1 MSELSRRLAGLSPE
15 KRRLL
20 ELRLKLGRGE
30 PADAPIV
37 PRPRQGDTAPLT
49 FAQERLWIADRLGEG
64 TGLYN
69 MPHGVRLRGPLDV
82 DALRSALSE
91 VVRRHEPLRT
101 VFAEGDAG
109 PVQRILPPAPVPL
122 PVVALEGPPEVR
134 EAEAERRMRE
144 EAARPFDL
152 RAGPLVRASLL
163 RVCEGDHLLLLTLHH
178 GVSDG
183 WSMGVFFR
191 ELCAAYDAFAAGE
204 APALPELPIRYAD
217 FAAWQRERNTGEGLE
232 PDLAF
237 WRSELEGAP
246 AVLDLPLDRPR
257 PPAQSFHG
265 ARCPVSLPAALTERL
280 RALARGEEATLFMV
294 LLAAWQLLLSRWS
307 GQDDVVVGS
316 PIANR
321 HRAETEGLVGFF
333 VNTLVFRARL
343 EGDPPFRELL
353 RRVRRSTLGAY
364 AHQDLPLE
372 AILEALEVE
381 RDPGRNPLFQ
391 AAIVLQNAPAE
402 RLEMRGVE
410 LRFVEQEGAT
420 SKFDLLLEVYESP
433 EGVSG
438 SVEYATDLFD
448 GGTVERLSAQLRT
461 LLEGIAADPD
471 ARVSALPLVT
481 ARERREVVESWSRSG
496 AEEPEYAGIHRLFE
510 ARADR
515 VPDAVAVVMGDEALT
530 YAELDRRASRLARV
544 LRERGVGPD
553 SRVAVCVP
561 RSPAMVV
568 GLLGILKAG
577 GAYVPIDPAY
587 PAERIAYVLR
597 DSGARVL
604 VAEPGDERF
613 AGFEGE
619 VVAPDAGASLSG
631 LDGRISAEV
640 DPDHLA
646 YVIYTSGST
655 GEPKG
660 TEVPHRAIPG
670 FFHGVD
676 YVRFDGGQVLLQHS
690 SPSWD
695 ALTLELWP
703 ALLTGGTCVLYE
715 GATPELPGLA
725 AAIRRHGVTTLWL
738 PSGLFNVVVDGMPE
752 LLGYV
757 RQVMV
762 GGEAVSAAHVR
773 RALELHPGLRLVN
786 GYGPSECT
794 VFTACGPVIPG
805 LEGDAVPLGRP
816 VGDRRVYVLD
826 AALEPVPPGV
836 PGELYVGGA
845 AVARGYLGRPGLTA
859 ERFLPDPFGGA
870 PGARLYRSG
879 DRVRWRPDG
888 TLEFQ
893 GRADQQVKVRG
904 FRVEPGEVEAALVA
918 LGGVR
923 EAVVV
928 AREDAAGLKRLVAYV
943 VPEGELSPREA
954 LDAVRATLPEYM
966 VPAALVVLDA
976 LPLTRNGKVDR
987 RALPEP
993 AWETD
998 AGYVAPRTPEEEIL
1012 AGIWEEV
1019 LGVARVGAR
1028 DDFFA
1033 LGGHSLA
1040 ATRVTSRVAKLL
1052 GVEVPLRALF
1062 EAPALDAF
1070 AARVA
1075 AARSETSAEAGAIA
1089 PAARRAASSRT
1100 RRRGDAAVPAPR
1112 EVPGSSPVPVPRGA
1126 ALPLSFAQERLWFVE
1141 QLRPGGSTYA
1151 MASRMRISG
1160 ALDAAALV
1168 RALGEVVR
1176 RHEALRTVFAAAD
1189 GRPVQVVLPP
1199 APLALDVEDLSS
1211 LPDAERE
1218 VEAGRRVREEALR
1231 PFDLERGPL
1240 FRARLLRL
1248 GEGEHLLFVGM
1259 HHVVSDGWSL
1269 GVLFGELAALYG
1281 AFARGEPSP
1290 LPPLPLQ
1297 YADFAVWQRAWL
1309 SGATLER
1316 QLAWWRERLE
1326 GAPRTLELPADRPR
1340 PLVQSGRGAIHAF
1353 SLPAS
1358 LSNGLRTLSR
1368 REGATLFMTVLAA
1381 FQVLLARYSGQDDLL
1396 VGTPVAGR
1404 TRPEL
1409 EGLIGFFVNT
1419 LALRGRLGGAP
1430 TFRELLARTRDE
1442 TLGAFANQD
1451 LPFERLVEALETD
1464 RDLGRNPLVQVVFSL
1479 QAAGDDPG
1487 LPGLRTR
1494 IEEEAT
1500 HTAKFDLAL
1509 ALHEGPQDVS
1519 ASLEYATDLFD
1530 AGTVERMAGHLVVL
1544 LGGVVADPERRVAEL
1559 PLMDDAERQ
1568 RVVETWN
1575 ATERAYPTSPLIH
1588 ERVAEQ
1594 ARIRP
1599 TAVAVTSGDGALT
1612 YGELDARA
1620 ERLAG
1625 ELRSRGVGPETRVGV
1640 LLERTPALVVAQLA
1654 VLKTGAA
1661 YLPLDPALPEE
1672 RIEFMLADAGV
1683 ARVVTEAGMAG
1694 RLDGAVWVE
1703 ETAPSSPDPLSPAS
1717 GRKGEYVDVEGEDR
1731 GEGMS
1736 LPRPRGELSEF
1747 GPPHPPGPPPPASEG
1762 RGENDTA
1769 EGVDRSEDIP
1779 FPQIW
1784 GRVASLGE
1792 PGGGAVAP
1800 LPLAGEGLGRGPA
1813 VLPSLACGGGVGGGG
1828 PASLAYVIYTSGSTG
1843 TPKGVEVTHGGLLNL
1858 VQWHRDA
1865 FGITS
1870 ADRATHLAG
1879 LGFDASVWE
1888 LWSYLATGA
1897 TVRLVAEE
1905 ETRTSPEAL
1914 RSLLVE
1920 ERITVAF
1927 APTPMAE
1934 ALLGLEWPADAA
1946 LRLLLTGG
1954 DALRVRPRADL
1965 PFALVNNYG
1974 PTENTVVSTSGEV
1987 ASGEGGAP
1995 GIGRPIANVRAYVV
2009 DGELQPVPVGVPGEL
2024 CVGGTQVARGYLGRP
2039 EQTAERFVPDPF
2051 TTEPGARLYRTGDR
2065 VRWLALGEL
2074 EFLGR
2079 LDRQVKVRGFRIEP
2093 GEIEAA
2099 LLAHPAVRDAA
2110 VVARA
2115 DGSGAASLVGYV
2127 VPAAG
2132 EPSADAL
2139 RAHLGTRL
2147 PGYMVPGTLVFLDAL
2162 PVTASGKVDRGALPG
2177 PDGAAGDGYAA
2188 PRTPTEEVLA
2198 AAWSA
2203 LLGRER
2209 IGRNDGF
2216 FALGGHS
2223 LLAAQVVS
2231 RIRQLFGVD
2240 LPLRALF
2247 ETPTLERLAARVEAA
2262 RGEGVS
2268 EDATPLRAL
2277 ERTGPVPAS
2286 FAQERLWF
2294 LEQLRPGEAT
2304 YAIPAALRLSGPLD
2318 VEALRRALEEVARR
2332 HESLRTVFA
2341 REGGRPVQVV
2351 LPAAGFPF
2359 PVEEVPVVSE
2369 AVLRARMREEAARPF
2384 DLETGPLFR
2393 ASLLRTG
2400 DDEHVLLLTMHHV
2413 VSDGW
2418 SIGVIFRETAALYA
2432 AFRAGEP
2439 PVLAPPPVQYADFAV
2454 WQRAWLRDDALERQ
2468 VAYWR
2473 GALEGAPAQLE
2484 MPTDHPR
2491 PAVQGSRGAVLD
2503 FHVPL
2508 ETAEA
2513 VRALG
2518 RREGTTLFMTALAAW
2533 QLLLTRYSG
2542 QEEVVVGSPVAGRT
2556 RRELEALVG
2565 FFVNSLPL
2573 RGDLRGDPSVAVL
2586 LGRVRETTLSAF
2598 SHQDVPFEKLVEELR
2613 VERSLAHSPVFQV
2626 MFTVQAASLA
2636 VPEFP
2641 GVRVTPLPP
2650 ETATAKFDLTLALLE
2665 TGDGLAGEL
2674 EYATDLFD
2682 AATAERLAGHFRL
2695 VLAGMAADPGRRVSE
2710 VPFLAEDEREQVLRA
2725 WNPTARPLPEFRPV
2739 HLRVADR
2746 AAEHPHA
2753 LAVSGE
2759 GESLS
2764 YGELAAR
2771 SARLAGYLRRRG
2783 VGPETRVA
2791 ICMER
2796 GADAVVAQLGVLA
2809 AGGAYVPLDP
2819 AYPAGR
2825 IAQVVRDADA
2835 PLLLVQARLRERL
2848 PEILPAEVVAL
2859 DEAWPR
2865 IEAEGSGEAPEAPCS
2880 PDGLA
2885 YVVYTSG
2892 STGLP
2897 KGVMVT
2903 HAGLLNLVHW
2913 HQRAFGVTA
2922 ADRATQVAGPGFDA
2936 SVWETWPYLASG
2948 ASLHVV
2954 PDEVRA
2960 SPADLRD
2967 RLVAWGATIAFLP
2980 TPLAEA
2986 VLPLPWPPETRL
2998 RTLLTGGDAL
3008 RARPP
3013 AGGPFALVDNYG
3025 PTENTVVATSG
3036 EVAPGAPGRAPDVGR
3051 PIDNVRVYVL
3061 DAGLRPVPPGVPGE
3075 LCLGGASVARGYQG
3089 RPDLTAER
3097 FVPDAFSGAP
3107 GARMYRTGDRVRW
3120 LAGGTLEFL
3129 GRLDRQVKI
3138 RGFRIETGEVESA
3151 LAGHPGVRETVVEV
3165 RGEGRDR
3172 RLVAYVAADPGASA
3186 DAAELRRHLGARLP
3200 DYMVPSAFV
3209 FLEALPMTPNG
3220 KVDRAALP
3228 APRREAEESAEP
3240 GNEMEALVAATWR
3253 DVLGLERVGV
3263 HDNFFELGGHSLL
3276 VAQVHARLRDA
3287 LQRDL
3292 PVVDLFRF
3300 PTVASLA
3307 EHLGTGAGGAP
3318 RAGRGSERGAAR
3330 RAMARGRAGR
3340 SGG

>member
-20 ELRLKLGRGE
+20 ELRLRVSRGE

-37 PRPRQGDTAPLT
+37 PRPREGDTAPLT

-82 DALRSALSE
+82 EALQSALSE

-109 PVQRILPPAPVPL
+109 PVQRILPSVPVPL
-122 PVVALEGPPEVR
+122 PVVVLEGPPEAR

-152 RAGPLVRASLL
+152 RAGPLLRASLL
-163 RVCEGDHLLLLTLHH
+163 RVWEGDHLLLLTLHH

-191 ELCAAYDAFAAGE
+191 ELCAAYDAFSAG
-204 APALPELPIRYAD
+204 AVPALPELPIRYAD
-217 FAAWQRERNTGEGLE
+217 YAAWQRERNAGEGLE
-232 PDLAF
+232 RDLAF
-237 WRSELEGAP
+237 WRAELEGAP

-257 PPAQSFHG
+257 PPSQSFRG

-307 GQDDVVVGS
+307 GQDDLVVGS

-321 HRAETEGLVGFF
+321 HRTETEGLVGFF

-343 EGDPPFRELL
+343 DGDPPFRELL
-353 RRVRRSTLGAY
+353 RRVRRNTLGAY

-402 RLEMRGVE
+402 RLEMRGLE

-420 SKFDLLLEVYESP
+420 SKFDLLLEAYESP
-433 EGVSG
+433 EGVAG

-461 LLEGIAADPD
+461 LLEGIAGDPD
-471 ARVSALPLVT
+471 ARVSALPLLT
-481 ARERREVVESWSRSG
+481 ARERREVVEAWSRSG
-496 AEEPEYAGIHRLFE
+496 AAEPEYAGLHRLFE
-510 ARADR
+510 AQVDR

-530 YAELDRRASRLARV
+530 YAELDRRASRLARA
-544 LRERGVGPD
+544 LRERGVGPEA
-553 SRVAVCVP
+553 RVAICVP
-561 RSPAMVV
+561 RSPGMVV
-568 GLLGILKAG
+568 GLLGVLKAG
-577 GAYVPIDPAY
+577 GAYVPVDPAY

-604 VAEPGDERF
+604 VAEAGDERF

-619 VVAPDAGASLSG
+619 VVAPDAGAPFS
-631 LDGRISAEV
+631 DPDARVSAEV
-640 DPDHLA
+640 GPEHLA

-676 YVRFDGGQVLLQHS
+676 YVRFDCGQVLLQHS

-695 ALTLELWP
+695 GMTLELWP
-703 ALLTGGTCVLYE
+703 ALLTGGTSVLYE
-715 GATPELPGLA
+715 GVMPELPGLA

-752 LLGYV
+752 LLGDV

-762 GGEAVSAAHVR
+762 GGEALSAAHVR
-773 RALELHPGLRLVN
+773 RALELYPGLRLVN

-794 VFTACGPVIPG
+794 VFTACEPVSPDF
-805 LEGDAVPLGRP
+805 EGDAVPLGRP

-888 TLEFQ
+888 TLEFL

-918 LGGVR
+918 HGGVL

-1019 LGVARVGAR
+1019 LGVGRVGAR

-1070 AARVA
+1070 AERVA
-1075 AARSETSAEAGAIA
+1075 AARSDVSAEAGSIA
-1089 PAARRAASSRT
+1089 PAARRAASSRS
-1100 RRRGDAAVPAPR
+1100 RKRGSVAQAAPR
-1112 EVPGSSPVPVPRGA
+1112 QAPGSSPVPVPRGA

-1160 ALDAAALV
+1160 PLDAGALL
-1168 RALGEVVR
+1168 RALGEVVC

-1199 APLALDVEDLSS
+1199 APLALEVEDLSS

-1218 VEAGRRVREEALR
+1218 AEAGRRVREEALR

-1240 FRARLLRL
+1240 FRARLLRMDAD
-1248 GEGEHLLFVGM
+1248 EHLLFVGM

-1269 GVLFGELAALYG
+1269 GVLFGELATLYG

-1290 LPPLPLQ
+1290 LAPLPVQ

-1309 SGATLER
+1309 SGETLER
-1316 QLAWWRERLE
+1316 QLAWWRERLS

-1340 PLVQSGRGAIHAF
+1340 PPVQSGKGAIYPFA
-1353 SLPAS
+1353 LPRA
-1358 LSNGLRTLSR
+1358 LSDGLRTLSR

-1381 FQVLLARYSGQDDLL
+1381 FQVFLARYSGQDDLL

-1419 LALRGRLGGAP
+1419 LALRGRLDGAP

-1442 TLGAFANQD
+1442 TLGAFSNQD

-1479 QAAGDDPG
+1479 QAAGDDAG

-1509 ALHEGPQDVS
+1509 ALQEGPQGVS
-1519 ASLEYATDLFD
+1519 ASLEYATDLYD
-1530 AGTVERMAGHLVVL
+1530 AGTVERMAEHLAVM
-1544 LGGVVADPERRVAEL
+1544 LGGIVADPSRRVTEL
-1559 PLMDDAERQ
+1559 PLMDEAERQ

-1575 ATERAYPTSPLIH
+1575 TTGRPYPAGPLAH

-1599 TAVAVTSGDGALT
+1599 AAVAVTSGNASLT
-1612 YGELDARA
+1612 YGELDAHA
-1620 ERLAG
+1620 ERIAA
-1625 ELRSRGVGPETRVGV
+1625 ELRSRGVGPEARVGV

-1654 VLKTGAA
+1654 VLKAGAA

-1672 RIEFMLADAGV
+1672 RIALMLADAGV
-1683 ARVVTEAGMAG
+1683 ALVVTEAGQAG
-1694 RLDGAVWVE
+1694 RLDGFIGLA
-1703 ETAPSSPDPLSPAS
+1703 ETRPPTPPDPLSPA
-1717 GRKGEYVDVEGEDR
+1717 GGGE
-1731 GEGMS
+1731 
-1736 LPRPRGELSEF
+1736 
-1747 GPPHPPGPPPPASEG
+1747 
-1762 RGENDTA
+1762 GENDTA
-1769 EGVDRSEDIP
+1769 ERNDASVDIAL
-1779 FPQIW
+1779 PQIW
-1784 GRVASLGE
+1784 GRVASLRE

-1800 LPLAGEGLGRGPA
+1800 LPLAGEGLGRGHA
-1813 VLPSLACGGGVGGGG
+1813 VLPSLACGGGAGGGG
-1828 PASLAYVIYTSGSTG
+1828 PDSLAYVIYTSGSTG

-1858 VQWHRDA
+1858 VHWHQDA

-1888 LWSYLATGA
+1888 LWPYLASGA

-1914 RSLLVE
+1914 SALLLD

-1934 ALLGLEWPADAA
+1934 TLLGLEWPEDAA

-1954 DALRVRPRADL
+1954 DALRVRPSADL
-1965 PFALVNNYG
+1965 PFSLVNNYG
-1974 PTENTVVSTSGEV
+1974 PTENTVVATSGVV
-1987 ASGEGGAP
+1987 AAGDGGAP
-1995 GIGRPIANVRAYVV
+1995 GIGRPTANVRAYVV
-2009 DGELQPVPVGVPGEL
+2009 DRELQPVPVGVPGEL
-2024 CVGGTQVARGYLGRP
+2024 CIGGAQVARGYLGRP
-2039 EQTAERFVPDPF
+2039 EQTLERFVPDPYSA
-2051 TTEPGARLYRTGDR
+2051 EPGARMYRTGDR
-2065 VRWLALGEL
+2065 VRWLASGEL

-2110 VVARA
+2110 VVACA
-2115 DGSGAASLVGYV
+2115 DGPGASRLVGYV

-2162 PVTASGKVDRGALPG
+2162 PVTASGKVDRGALPA
-2177 PDGAAGDGYAA
+2177 PDGDAGDGYAA

-2198 AAWSA
+2198 AAWGT

-2240 LPLRALF
+2240 LPLRTLF

-2268 EDATPLRAL
+2268 EDSTPLRAL
-2277 ERTGPVPAS
+2277 DRTVPVPAS

-2318 VEALRRALEEVARR
+2318 VEALRRALEEVVRR
-2332 HESLRTVFA
+2332 HESLRTIFA
-2341 REGGRPVQVV
+2341 REGGRPVQVI
-2351 LPAAGFPF
+2351 LPASRLSL
-2359 PVEEVPVVSE
+2359 PVEEVPGGSE

-2393 ASLLRTG
+2393 ASLMRAG
-2400 DDEHVLLLTMHHV
+2400 EDEHVLLLTMHHV

-2418 SIGVIFRETAALYA
+2418 SIGVIFREMAALYA

-2454 WQRAWLRDDALERQ
+2454 WQRAWLREDALERQ

-2473 GALEGAPAQLE
+2473 RALEGAPAQLE
-2484 MPTDHPR
+2484 LPTDHPR

-2503 FHVPL
+2503 FHVPR

-2518 RREGTTLFMTALAAW
+2518 WREGTTLFMTALAAW
-2533 QLLLTRYSG
+2533 QLLLSRYSG
-2542 QEEVVVGSPVAGRT
+2542 QGEVVVGSPVAGRT
-2556 RRELEALVG
+2556 RRELETLVG

-2573 RGDLRGDPSVAVL
+2573 RGDLRGDPAVAAL
-2586 LGRVRETTLSAF
+2586 LARVRETTLGAF

-2626 MFTVQAASLA
+2626 MFTVQVAPPA
-2636 VPEFP
+2636 VPDLP
-2641 GVRVTPLPP
+2641 GVRATPLPP
-2650 ETATAKFDLTLALLE
+2650 ETETAKFDLTLALLE

-2695 VLAGMAADPGRRVSE
+2695 VLAEMAADPGRRVSE

-2725 WNPTARPLPEFRPV
+2725 WNSTARPLPEFRPV

-2746 AAEHPHA
+2746 AAERPHA
-2753 LAVSGE
+2753 TAVVGE
-2759 GESLS
+2759 RETLS

-2771 SARLAGYLRRRG
+2771 AARLAGYLRRRG

-2825 IAQVVRDADA
+2825 IAHVVRDAGA
-2835 PLLLVQARLRERL
+2835 PLLLVQSRLQERL
-2848 PEILPAEVVAL
+2848 PEIPAEVVVL

-2865 IEAEGSGEAPEAPCS
+2865 IEAEGSGEALEAPCS

-2922 ADRATQVAGPGFDA
+2922 EDRATQVAGPGFDA
-2936 SVWETWPYLASG
+2936 SVWETWPYLAAG

-2960 SPADLRD
+2960 SPADVRD

-2998 RTLLTGGDAL
+2998 RALLTGGDAL
-3008 RARPP
+3008 RSRPP
-3013 AGGPFALVDNYG
+3013 AGAPFALVDNYG
-3025 PTENTVVATSG
+3025 PTENSVVATSG

-3051 PIDNVRVYVL
+3051 PIDNVRTYVL

-3129 GRLDRQVKI
+3129 GRLDRQVKV
-3138 RGFRIETGEVESA
+3138 RGFRIETGEVEAA
-3151 LAGHPGVRETVVEV
+3151 LAGHPGVREAVVEV

-3172 RLVAYVAADPGASA
+3172 RLVAYVAAGPDASV
-3186 DAAELRRHLGARLP
+3186 DAAELRRHLGTRLP

-3228 APRREAEESAEP
+3228 APRREAAEPAEP
-3240 GNEMEALVAATWR
+3240 GNEVEALVAATWR

-3287 LQRDL
+3287 LGRDL

-3307 EHLGTGAGGAP
+3307 EHLGTGVGAGGTP

-3340 SGG
+3340 GGG